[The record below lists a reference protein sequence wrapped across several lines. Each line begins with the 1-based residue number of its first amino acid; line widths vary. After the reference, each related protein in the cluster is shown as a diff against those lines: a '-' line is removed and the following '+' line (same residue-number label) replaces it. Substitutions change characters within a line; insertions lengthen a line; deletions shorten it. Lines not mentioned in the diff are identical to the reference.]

1 MDDKKAMR
9 LVRKIAKLQEE
20 LLAGRKSS
28 DRYMSLCAFYDDDGK
43 LSVSA
48 TIRQDG
54 RLKDVS
60 CIDGELLVNEIF

>member
-20 LLAGRKSS
+20 LLEGRKSS
-28 DRYMSLCAFYDDDGK
+28 DKYMNLCAFYDDDGK

-48 TIRQDG
+48 TIRQDE

-60 CIDGELLVNEIF
+60 CIGGELLVNEIF

>member
-20 LLAGRKSS
+20 LLEGEKSS
-28 DRYMSLCAFYDDDGK
+28 DRYMSLCAFYDDEGK

-48 TIRQDG
+48 TIRADG
-54 RLKDVS
+54 RLKDITSVG
-60 CIDGELLVNEIF
+60 GELLVNEIF